1 MTLYMYNKPCSNL
14 HCKITIDYSVVW
26 PTALCWRAMKACE
39 YSLHVD
45 CCLQDGGFTYTQH
58 IHNMDV
64 LGVSK
69 AYYVHYVPHITWDK
83 LKQTNQNAD
92 NRIKAISVLRQ
103 CALWSMRVTRAL
115 PPILHPLRYDRDT
128 GSEGWRHRILRHTVI
143 QSHFQHYWTL
153 TSWTTYSRTH
163 HGFHEPLESNRWQSD
178 GDYMHENL
186 DNQILIMAHCCVG

>member
-1 MTLYMYNKPCSNL
+1 MSIVYTWTVV
-14 HCKITIDYSVVW
+14 CKMA
-26 PTALCWRAMKACE
+26 ALLTPNT
-39 YSLHVD
+39 S
-45 CCLQDGGFTYTQH
+45 
-58 IHNMDV
+58 IIINMDV

-128 GSEGWRHRILRHTVI
+128 GREG
-143 QSHFQHYWTL
+143 
-153 TSWTTYSRTH
+153 
-163 HGFHEPLESNRWQSD
+163 
-178 GDYMHENL
+178 
-186 DNQILIMAHCCVG
+186 